1 MTIFVLESYPKHSPP
16 PECWIAIDE
25 QNLIVNMR
33 DGHDPWIPLNATL
46 EEAESLY
53 RQNRQ
58 DLRIFMNANEAAK
71 AWSSGVWEEEQSEDM
86 CIVLLD
92 RLVSFAWEITD
103 LPLRFEI
110 VEAAWFASREKERK
124 VALAA
129 QEVMRAGIAAGLS
142 EVRIAELLKVTPM
155 VVSMEL
161 GK

>member
-1 MTIFVLESYPKHSPP
+1 MTIFVLESRRSNSC
-16 PECWIAIDE
+16 PECWIALDE
-25 QNLIVNMR
+25 QDLIMNLR
-33 DGHDPWIPLNATL
+33 DGHDPFIPRDATL
-46 EEAESLY
+46 EEAEYAYS
-53 RQNRQ
+53 QNCQ
-58 DLRIFMNANEAAK
+58 DLLIFMDATEAAK
-71 AWSSGVWEEEQSEDM
+71 AWSSGVINCEQGEDM

-92 RLVSFAWEITD
+92 RLVSFAWEIND
-103 LPLRFEI
+103 LPLRFEV

-155 VVSMEL
+155 MVTMEL

>member
-1 MTIFVLESYPKHSPP
+1 MTIFVLESQPNFNPP
-16 PECWIAIDE
+16 PECWIATDE
-25 QNLIVNMR
+25 QDLISSLR
-33 DGHDPWIPLNATL
+33 DNHDPFIPRDATL
-46 EEAESLY
+46 EEAQHLY
-53 RQNRQ
+53 GQNRE
-58 DLRIFMNANEAAK
+58 DLLIFMNATEAAK
-71 AWSSGVWEEEQSEDM
+71 AWSSDVINCKQGEDM

-92 RLVSFAWEITD
+92 RLVSFAWEIND
-103 LPLRFEI
+103 LPLRFEV

-155 VVSMEL
+155 MVTMEL

>member
-1 MTIFVLESYPKHSPP
+1 MTIFVLESYPKYSPP
-16 PECWIAIDE
+16 PECWIALDD
-25 QNLIVNMR
+25 QDLIVNMR
-33 DGHDPWIPLNATL
+33 DGHNPWIPLDATL
-46 EEAESLY
+46 EEAQHLY
-53 RQNRQ
+53 GQNLE
-58 DLRIFMNANEAAK
+58 DLLFFMNATEAAK
-71 AWSSGVWEEEQSEDM
+71 AWSSDVIHCNQGEDM

-92 RLVSFAWEITD
+92 KLVSFAWEISD

-124 VALAA
+124 VAVAA

-155 VVSMEL
+155 TVAMEL